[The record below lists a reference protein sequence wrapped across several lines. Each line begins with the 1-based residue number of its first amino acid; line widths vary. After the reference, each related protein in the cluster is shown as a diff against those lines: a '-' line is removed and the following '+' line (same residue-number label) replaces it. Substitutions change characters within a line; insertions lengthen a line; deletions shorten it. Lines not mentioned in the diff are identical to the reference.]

1 MEFGGIKKQEQ
12 RASSSHK
19 DEKVEMKKRIESLC
33 FNENLEVVIFEK
45 KNDHEKN
52 SYPTLFIAHFCLT
65 KRAGTSPLL
74 RSNEWIGGL
83 VWI

>member
-45 KNDHEKN
+45 K
-52 SYPTLFIAHFCLT
+52 
-65 KRAGTSPLL
+65 KRP
-74 RSNEWIGGL
+74 
-83 VWI
+83 